1 MVQGDRTKAVSILNT
16 DTAKAKQKL
25 KAGFGVTDAIVS
37 WAVPQPAVEVK
48 KKKNKGKSK

>member
-16 DTAKAKQKL
+16 DTANAKQKL
-25 KAGFGVTDAIVS
+25 KAGFGVTDAAVS

-48 KKKNKGKSK
+48 KKKKKK